1 MMREGYD
8 IKTLDP
14 RKNPYAELLH
24 KDDPVSLADEN
35 IAVCKENAATHAMKE
50 LQKDLEDERDRIGPD
65 SEEAAD
71 KIVKEIRMEGVSKD
85 ID

>member
-14 RKNPYAELLH
+14 RKNPYTELLY

-35 IAVCKENAATHAMKE
+35 IAACKENAAIHAMKE
-50 LQKDLEDERDRIGPD
+50 LQKDLEDERDRIEPD
-65 SEEAAD
+65 QEEAAD
-71 KIVKEIRMEGVSKD
+71 NIVKEIRMEGVGKD

>member
-1 MMREGYD
+1 MMREEYD

-35 IAVCKENAATHAMKE
+35 IAACKENAAIHAMKE

-65 SEEAAD
+65 PEEAAD
-71 KIVKEIRMEGVSKD
+71 KIVKEIRMEGVGKD

>member
-14 RKNPYAELLH
+14 RKNPYTELLH
-24 KDDPVSLADEN
+24 KDDPVLADEN
-35 IAVCKENAATHAMKE
+35 IAACKENAAIHAMKE
-50 LQKDLEDERDRIGPD
+50 LQKDLADERDKIGPD
-65 SEEAAD
+65 QEEAAD
-71 KIVKEIRMEGVSKD
+71 KIVKEIRMEGVGKD